1 MSKKIQARTGEHIRL
16 FRGNITRLQ
25 VDAIVNAARTSLLG
39 GGGVDGAIHRA
50 AGIELQA
57 ECRTLRG
64 CETGETKLTSAYAL
78 PAKFVIHTVGPV
90 YRGGKDN
97 EAELLAAC
105 YRNSLQLAAANGI
118 ESSAVPAISTGAFG
132 YPKREAGQ
140 IAIQEVRNFLEAN
153 ELPSEVIFCVFGE
166 ETYGI
171 YEELL

>member
-1 MSKKIQARTGEHIRL
+1 M
-16 FRGNITRLQ
+16 
-25 VDAIVNAARTSLLG
+25 
-39 GGGVDGAIHRA
+39 
-50 AGIELQA
+50 
-57 ECRTLRG
+57 
-64 CETGETKLTSAYAL
+64 
-78 PAKFVIHTVGPV
+78 IHTVGPV

-118 ESSAVPAISTGAFG
+118 ESIAFPAISTGAFG

-153 ELPSEVIFCVFGE
+153 DLPSEVIFCVFDE